1 MSNSQKV
8 LKVFG
13 ILELLMAVFAVVN
26 IVQGG
31 GALSWVSVLISLLAA
46 YLLFAAAK
54 DASKIMGAWLIDLVD
69 LVLSVLSLI
78 LALNATEDKVV
89 RIVGSLIAIVL
100 NLIVF
105 IAANNVKRQANK

>member
-1 MSNSQKV
+1 
-8 LKVFG
+8 
-13 ILELLMAVFAVVN
+13 
-26 IVQGG
+26 
-31 GALSWVSVLISLLAA
+31 
-46 YLLFAAAK
+46 
-54 DASKIMGAWLIDLVD
+54 MGAWLIVLVD

-78 LALNATEDKVV
+78 LALNAAEDKVV

>member
-54 DASKIMGAWLIDLVD
+54 DASKIMGAWLIVLVD
-69 LVLSVLSLI
+69 LVLSVLTLI
-78 LALNATEDKVV
+78 LALNAAEDKVV